1 LKATTRYTFGRDEK
15 LKSPKAVEML
25 FKDGEAFSIFPLRIV
40 YSFKENNLHCVKAG
54 VSVSAKNFKKAI
66 DRNRIKRLMREAYRL
81 QKNSLTAA
89 VKKSGKQL
97 SVFFIYTGNELPEYK
112 LIFEKMKKAL
122 YRLQTLNNENSNG
135 NT

>member
-1 LKATTRYTFGRDEK
+1 
-15 LKSPKAVEML
+15 ML

-54 VSVSAKNFKKAI
+54 VSVSAKNFKKAV

-112 LIFEKMKKAL
+112 LIFEKMNKAL